1 MLLSVAQYL
10 DKAVEYD
17 RLAERASK
25 PLDKQRHT
33 NWAAYYRYM
42 AKRSRSCNTA
52 AAAIESRLT

>member
-42 AKRSRSCNTA
+42 AEEVAKLQPQPQQSKVA
-52 AAAIESRLT
+52 